1 MTRQYDFHGVRL
13 DVSTD
18 DEGVADAIAERFAD
32 FATTDARPA
41 EIDFTI
47 ELVDDPRGHAVSR
60 PRGRSRPVYD
70 PPEGEVSYFDD
81 QEVLYI
87 GVPETLRL
95 ECDTRRQTVR
105 VSALRTQK
113 QRDWLLSRPMLTIP
127 LVELLKRRRLFNVHA
142 ACLGANGRGVLF
154 AGASGS
160 GKSTLALALL
170 TSGFEFLGDDMVFLR
185 NGDGPQRVLAFPD
198 AIDFTPSTAAFF
210 PELRELVGQPVP
222 ADWPKHRVSAGA
234 VFGTAFVANC
244 VPVAIVFPRV
254 SEASRSELIPVGA
267 DEALLALAPNVLL
280 TAPDHAQAHLD
291 ALAELVRVCD
301 CYRLEAGRDFD
312 RIAELSRELVS

>member
-1 MTRQYDFHGVRL
+1 MTHPK
-13 DVSTD
+13 
-18 DEGVADAIAERFAD
+18 A
-32 FATTDARPA
+32 
-41 EIDFTI
+41 
-47 ELVDDPRGHAVSR
+47 
-60 PRGRSRPVYD
+60 RSRT
-70 PPEGEVSYFDD
+70 STT
-81 QEVLYI
+81 QEILYI

-95 ECDTRRQTVR
+95 ECDTRRQTVH

-185 NGDGPQRVLAFPD
+185 NGDGPQRALAFPD

-210 PELRELVGQPVP
+210 PKLRELGAQPVP
-222 ADWPKHRVSAGA
+222 ADWPKHRLSAGA
-234 VFGTAFVANC
+234 VFGTAFVADC
-244 VPVAIVFPRV
+244 APVAIVFPRV
-254 SEASRSELIPVGA
+254 SEAPRSELVPVGA

-301 CYRLEAGRDFD
+301 CYRLDAGRDFD

>member
-1 MTRQYDFHGVRL
+1 MTLRYDFHGVRL
-13 DVSTD
+13 DVWTD

-47 ELVDDPRGHAVSR
+47 ELVDDPGAHTVSR
-60 PRGRSRPVYD
+60 PRGRSRAVYD

-81 QEVLYI
+81 TEILYI

-95 ECDTRRQTVR
+95 ECDTRRQTVH

-113 QRDWLLSRPMLTIP
+113 QRDWFLSRPMLTIP

-160 GKSTLALALL
+160 GKSTIALALL
-170 TSGFEFLGDDMVFLR
+170 TSGFDFLGDDMVFLR
-185 NGDGPQRVLAFPD
+185 NGNGDQRALAFPD

-210 PELRELVGQPVP
+210 PKLREVAAQPVS
-222 ADWPKHRVSAGA
+222 ADWPKHRLSAGT
-234 VFGTAFVANC
+234 VFGTPFVADC
-244 VPVAIVFPRV
+244 APVAIVFPHV
-254 SEASRSELIPVGA
+254 SGRPRSELVPVGP
-267 DEALLALAPNVLL
+267 DEALLELAPNVLL

-301 CYRLEAGRDFD
+301 CYRLDAGRDFD
-312 RIAELSRELVS
+312 RITELSRDLVS